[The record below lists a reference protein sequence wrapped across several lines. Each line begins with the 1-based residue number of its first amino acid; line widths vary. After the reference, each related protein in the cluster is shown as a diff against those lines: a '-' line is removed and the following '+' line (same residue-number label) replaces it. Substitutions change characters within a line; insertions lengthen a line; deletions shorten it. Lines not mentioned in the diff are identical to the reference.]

1 MIDAAVE
8 KDDLEEEIE
17 MPVNRE
23 RFLADF
29 LELVRIP
36 SPSGKEKEVA
46 RAVRAKLESMG
57 LTVTE
62 DNAGE
67 KFGGEQGN
75 LIVKVQGNLEGVPPI
90 MFNAHLD
97 TVVPCENVNPIVEGD
112 KVRSDGR
119 TILGA
124 DNKAGVCVLL
134 EFLRV
139 LKEDGIQHGPLE
151 IVFTVAE
158 ETGLHGAKH
167 LDYSL
172 VSAKVGFVLDSG
184 PPVNKVI
191 VQAPSQKNLRV
202 VIKGKAAHAGVSPE
216 KGINAI
222 QLAAR
227 AIATM
232 RLGRIDHE
240 TTANIGVIRGG
251 LATNIVPEEVEIL
264 GEARSHDPR
273 KLDEQVAHMV
283 ALFEKEAQKGGG
295 SAEIEV
301 KEVYRSFRITENDLP
316 AKLITVAL
324 EKMGLKPQWE
334 ITGGGSDANI
344 FNEHGIKC
352 VMICCGEE
360 SPHSPE
366 NERLDIPSA
375 LQSVELLVNIVTAFA
390 QMGKNL

>member
-1 MIDAAVE
+1 
-8 KDDLEEEIE
+8 
-17 MPVNRE
+17 MPINRE

-36 SPSGKEKEVA
+36 SPSGREREVA
-46 RAVRAKLESMG
+46 QVVKAKVEAMG
-57 LTVTE
+57 LTVLE
-62 DNAGE
+62 DNAG
-67 KFGGEQGN
+67 KGFGGEQGN
-75 LIVKVQGNLEGVPPI
+75 LIVKVPGSVEGVPPI
-90 MFNAHLD
+90 LLNAHLD
-97 TVVPCENVNPIVEGD
+97 TVLPCENVNPIVEGD

-134 EFLRV
+134 ELLRV
-139 LKEDGIQHGPLE
+139 LKEDNAQHGPLE
-151 IVFTVAE
+151 VVFTVAE

-172 VSAKVGFVLDSG
+172 ISANFGFVLDSG
-184 PPVNKVI
+184 PPINKVI
-191 VQAPSQKNLRV
+191 VQAPSQKNLKAIV
-202 VIKGKAAHAGVSPE
+202 KGKAAHAGVSPE

-227 AIATM
+227 AIASM
-232 RLGRIDHE
+232 RLGRIDQE
-240 TTANIGVIRGG
+240 TTANIGIIRGG

-273 KLDEQVAHMV
+273 KLEEQIAHMV
-283 ALFEKEAQKGGG
+283 LLLEKEAQRGGG
-295 SAEIEV
+295 KAEIEV
-301 KEVYRSFRITENDLP
+301 TDVYRSFRITEDDLP
-316 AKLITVAL
+316 AKVLKAAL
-324 EKMGLKPQWE
+324 AQMGLQPQWE
-334 ITGGGSDANI
+334 TTGGGSDANI

-352 VMICCGEE
+352 VLICCGEE

-375 LQSVELLVNIVTAFA
+375 LKSVELLVNIVTAFA
-390 QMGKNL
+390 QMSEVR

>member
-1 MIDAAVE
+1 
-8 KDDLEEEIE
+8 
-17 MPVNRE
+17 MPINRE

-36 SPSGKEKEVA
+36 SPSGREREVA
-46 RAVRAKLESMG
+46 QAVKAKILAMG
-57 LTVTE
+57 LTVLE
-62 DNAGE
+62 DEAG
-67 KFGGEQGN
+67 KGFGGEQGN
-75 LIVKVQGNLEGVPPI
+75 LIVKVPGNLEGVPPI
-90 MFNAHLD
+90 LLNAHLD
-97 TVVPCENVNPIVEGD
+97 TVLPCENVNPIVEGD

-134 EFLRV
+134 ELLRV
-139 LKEDGIQHGPLE
+139 LNEDDIQHGPLE

-172 VSAKVGFVLDSG
+172 ISAEIGFVLDSG

-191 VQAPSQKNLRV
+191 VQAPSQKNLRAIV
-202 VIKGKAAHAGVSPE
+202 RGKSAHAGVSPE

-227 AIATM
+227 AIASM
-232 RLGRIDHE
+232 RLGRIDQE

-273 KLDEQVAHMV
+273 KLEEQIAHMV
-283 ALFEKEAQKGGG
+283 SLIEKEAQKGGG
-295 SAEIEV
+295 KAEIEV
-301 KEVYRSFRITENDLP
+301 TDVYRSFRITEDDLP
-316 AKLITVAL
+316 SKVLKAAL
-324 EKMGLKPQWE
+324 AKMGLKPQWE
-334 ITGGGSDANI
+334 ATGGGSDANI

-352 VMICCGEE
+352 VLICCGEE

-375 LQSVELLVNIVTAFA
+375 LQSVELLVNIVTTFA
-390 QMGKNL
+390 QISKGV

>member
-1 MIDAAVE
+1 
-8 KDDLEEEIE
+8 
-17 MPVNRE
+17 MPINRE

-36 SPSGKEKEVA
+36 SPSGKEREVA
-46 RAVRAKLESMG
+46 QAVKAKILAMG
-57 LTVTE
+57 LTVLE
-62 DNAGE
+62 DEAG
-67 KFGGEQGN
+67 KGFGGEQGN
-75 LIVKVQGNLEGVPPI
+75 LIVKVPGNLEGVPPI
-90 MFNAHLD
+90 LLNAHLD
-97 TVVPCENVNPIVEGD
+97 TVLPCENVNPIVEGD

-134 EFLRV
+134 ELLRV
-139 LKEDGIQHGPLE
+139 LDEDGIQHGPLE

-172 VSAKVGFVLDSG
+172 ISAEIGFVLDSG

-191 VQAPSQKNLRV
+191 VQAPSQKNLRAIV
-202 VIKGKAAHAGVSPE
+202 RGKSAHAGVSPE

-227 AIATM
+227 AIASM
-232 RLGRIDHE
+232 RLGRIDQE

-264 GEARSHDPR
+264 GEARSHDPK
-273 KLDEQVAHMV
+273 KLEEQIAHMV
-283 ALFEKEAQKGGG
+283 SLIEKEAQKGGG
-295 SAEIEV
+295 KAEIEV
-301 KEVYRSFRITENDLP
+301 TDVYRSFRITEDDLP
-316 AKLITVAL
+316 SKVLKAAL
-324 EKMGLKPQWE
+324 AKMGLKPQWE
-334 ITGGGSDANI
+334 ATGGGSDANI

-352 VMICCGEE
+352 VLICCGEE

-375 LQSVELLVNIVTAFA
+375 LQSVELLVNIVTTFA
-390 QMGKNL
+390 QISKGV

>member
-1 MIDAAVE
+1 
-8 KDDLEEEIE
+8 
-17 MPVNRE
+17 MPINRE

-36 SPSGKEKEVA
+36 SPSGREREVA
-46 RAVRAKLESMG
+46 QTVKAKILAMG
-57 LTVTE
+57 LTVLE
-62 DNAGE
+62 DEAG
-67 KFGGEQGN
+67 KGFGGEQGN
-75 LIVKVQGNLEGVPPI
+75 LIVKVPGNLEGVPPI
-90 MFNAHLD
+90 LLNAHLD
-97 TVVPCENVNPIVEGD
+97 TVLPCENVNPIVEGD

-134 EFLRV
+134 ELLRV
-139 LKEDGIQHGPLE
+139 LNEDDIQHGPLE

-172 VSAKVGFVLDSG
+172 ISAEIGFVLDSG

-191 VQAPSQKNLRV
+191 VQAPSQKNLKAIVR
-202 VIKGKAAHAGVSPE
+202 GKSAHAGVSPE

-227 AIATM
+227 AIASM
-232 RLGRIDHE
+232 RLGRIDQE

-264 GEARSHDPR
+264 GEARSHDPK
-273 KLDEQVAHMV
+273 KLEEQIAHMV
-283 ALFEKEAQKGGG
+283 SLIEKEAQKGGG
-295 SAEIEV
+295 KAEIEV
-301 KEVYRSFRITENDLP
+301 TDVYRSFRITEDDLP
-316 AKLITVAL
+316 SKVLKAAL
-324 EKMGLKPQWE
+324 AKMGLKPQWE
-334 ITGGGSDANI
+334 ATGGGSDANI

-352 VMICCGEE
+352 VLICCGEE

-375 LQSVELLVNIVTAFA
+375 LQSVELLVNIVTTFA
-390 QMGKNL
+390 QISKGV

>member
-1 MIDAAVE
+1 
-8 KDDLEEEIE
+8 
-17 MPVNRE
+17 MPINRE

-36 SPSGKEKEVA
+36 SPSGREREVA
-46 RAVRAKLESMG
+46 QAVKAKILAMG
-57 LTVTE
+57 LTVLE
-62 DNAGE
+62 DEAG
-67 KFGGEQGN
+67 KGFGGEQGN
-75 LIVKVQGNLEGVPPI
+75 LIVKVPGNLEGVPPI
-90 MFNAHLD
+90 LLNAHLD
-97 TVVPCENVNPIVEGD
+97 TVPPCENVNPIVEGD

-134 EFLRV
+134 ELLRV
-139 LKEDGIQHGPLE
+139 LNEDDIQHGPLE

-172 VSAKVGFVLDSG
+172 ISAEIGFVLDSG

-191 VQAPSQKNLRV
+191 VQAPSQKNLRAIV
-202 VIKGKAAHAGVSPE
+202 RGKSAHAGVSPE

-227 AIATM
+227 AIASM
-232 RLGRIDHE
+232 RLGRIDQE

-264 GEARSHDPR
+264 GEARSHDPK
-273 KLDEQVAHMV
+273 KLEEQIAHMV
-283 ALFEKEAQKGGG
+283 SLIEKEAQKGGG
-295 SAEIEV
+295 KAEIEV
-301 KEVYRSFRITENDLP
+301 TDVYRSFRITEDDLP
-316 AKLITVAL
+316 SKVLKAAL
-324 EKMGLKPQWE
+324 AKMGLKPQWE
-334 ITGGGSDANI
+334 ATGGGSDANI

-352 VMICCGEE
+352 VLICCGEE

-375 LQSVELLVNIVTAFA
+375 LQSVELLVNIVTTFA
-390 QMGKNL
+390 QISKGV

>member
-1 MIDAAVE
+1 
-8 KDDLEEEIE
+8 
-17 MPVNRE
+17 MPINRE

-36 SPSGKEKEVA
+36 SPSGREREVA
-46 RAVRAKLESMG
+46 QAVKAKILAMG
-57 LTVTE
+57 LTVLE
-62 DNAGE
+62 DEAG
-67 KFGGEQGN
+67 KGFGGEQGN
-75 LIVKVQGNLEGVPPI
+75 LIVKVPGNLEGVPPI
-90 MFNAHLD
+90 LLNAHLD
-97 TVVPCENVNPIVEGD
+97 TVLPCENVNPIVEGD

-134 EFLRV
+134 ELLRV
-139 LKEDGIQHGPLE
+139 LNEDDIQHGPLE

-172 VSAKVGFVLDSG
+172 ISAEIGFVLDSG

-191 VQAPSQKNLRV
+191 VQAPSQKNLRAIV
-202 VIKGKAAHAGVSPE
+202 RGKSAHAGVSPE

-227 AIATM
+227 AIASM
-232 RLGRIDHE
+232 RLGRIDQE

-264 GEARSHDPR
+264 GEARSQDAR
-273 KLDEQVAHMV
+273 KLEEQIAHMV
-283 ALFEKEAQKGGG
+283 SLIEKEAQKGGG
-295 SAEIEV
+295 KAEIEV
-301 KEVYRSFRITENDLP
+301 TDVYRSFRITEDDLP
-316 AKLITVAL
+316 SKVLKAAL
-324 EKMGLKPQWE
+324 AEMGLKPQWE
-334 ITGGGSDANI
+334 ATGGGSDANI

-352 VMICCGEE
+352 VLICCGEE

-375 LQSVELLVNIVTAFA
+375 LQSVELLVNIVTTFA
-390 QMGKNL
+390 QISKGV

>member
-1 MIDAAVE
+1 
-8 KDDLEEEIE
+8 
-17 MPVNRE
+17 MPINRE

-36 SPSGKEKEVA
+36 SPSGKEREVA
-46 RAVRAKLESMG
+46 QAVKAKVLSMG
-57 LTVTE
+57 MTVFE
-62 DNAGE
+62 DNAG
-67 KFGGEQGN
+67 KSFGGEQGN
-75 LIVKVQGNLEGVPPI
+75 LIIKVPGNLEGVPPI
-90 MFNAHLD
+90 LLNAHLD
-97 TVVPCENVNPIVEGD
+97 TVLPCENVNPIVEGE
-112 KVRSDGR
+112 KVRSDGK

-172 VSAKVGFVLDSG
+172 INAKVGFVLDSG
-184 PPVNKVI
+184 PPVEKVI
-191 VQAPSQKNLRV
+191 VQAPSQKNLRA
-202 VIKGKAAHAGVSPE
+202 VIRGKSAHAGVSPE

-227 AIATM
+227 AIASM
-232 RLGRIDHE
+232 RLGRIDQE
-240 TTANIGVIRGG
+240 TTANIGVIKGG

-264 GEARSHDPR
+264 GEARSHNLR
-273 KLDEQVAHMV
+273 KLEEQIAHMV
-283 ALFEKEAQKGGG
+283 SLLEKEAQRGGG
-295 SAEIEV
+295 KAEVEV
-301 KEVYRSFRITENDLP
+301 TDVYRSFRITEDDPP
-316 AKLITVAL
+316 AKVIKAAL
-324 EKMGLKPQWE
+324 AKMGLKPQWE
-334 ITGGGSDANI
+334 TTGGGSDANI

-352 VMICCGEE
+352 VLICCGEE

-390 QMGKNL
+390 QISKTK

>member
-1 MIDAAVE
+1 
-8 KDDLEEEIE
+8 
-17 MPVNRE
+17 MPVNRD

-36 SPSGKEKEVA
+36 SPSGKEREVA
-46 RAVRAKLESMG
+46 KAVKAKLEALG
-57 LTVTE
+57 LIVEE
-62 DNAGE
+62 DEAM
-67 KFGGEQGN
+67 KAFGGEQGN
-75 LIVKVQGNLEGVPPI
+75 LIVKVPGNVDSAEPLF
-90 MFNAHLD
+90 FNAHLD

-112 KVRSDGR
+112 KVRSDGT

-139 LKEDGIQHGPLE
+139 LKEDGIKHGPIE

-158 ETGLHGAKH
+158 EVGLLGAKH
-167 LDYSL
+167 LDYSRI
-172 VSAKVGFVLDSG
+172 SAKVGFVLDSG

-191 VQAPSQKNLRV
+191 VQAPSQKNLRAIV
-202 VIKGKAAHAGVSPE
+202 KGKAAHAGVSPE

-227 AIATM
+227 AIAGM

-240 TTANIGVIRGG
+240 TTANIGVIKGG
-251 LATNIVPEEVEIL
+251 LATNIVPEEVEIW

-273 KLDEQVAHMV
+273 KLDEQIAHMV
-283 ALFEKEAQKGGG
+283 ALLENEAKKGGG
-295 SAEIEV
+295 NAEIEV
-301 KEVYRSFRITENDLP
+301 TEVYRSFKVTEDDQP
-316 AKLITVAL
+316 AKLIKAAL
-324 EKMGLKPQWE
+324 AKMGLEPQWE

-344 FNEHGIKC
+344 FNAHGIKC
-352 VMICCGEE
+352 VIICCGEE

-375 LQSVELLVNIVTAFA
+375 LQSVELLINIVTSAC
-390 QMGKNL
+390 Q

>member
-1 MIDAAVE
+1 
-8 KDDLEEEIE
+8 
-17 MPVNRE
+17 MPINRE
-23 RFLADF
+23 RFLSDF

-36 SPSGKEKEVA
+36 SPSGKEREVA
-46 RAVRAKLESMG
+46 QAVKAKVEAMG
-57 LTVTE
+57 LTVSE
-62 DNAGE
+62 DEAG
-67 KFGGEQGN
+67 KGFGGEQGN
-75 LIVKVQGNLEGVPPI
+75 LIVKVTGNLEGVPPI
-90 MFNAHLD
+90 LLNAHLD
-97 TVVPCENVNPIVEGD
+97 TVLPCENVNPIVEGD
-112 KVRSDGR
+112 KVRSDGK

-139 LKEDGIQHGPLE
+139 IKEDGIQHGPLE

-172 VSAKVGFVLDSG
+172 ISAKVGFVLDSG
-184 PPVNKVI
+184 PPINKVI
-191 VQAPSQKNLRV
+191 VRAPSQKNLRAV
-202 VIKGKAAHAGVSPE
+202 VKGKSAHAGVSPE

-227 AIATM
+227 AIASM
-232 RLGRIDHE
+232 RLGRIDQE
-240 TTANIGVIRGG
+240 TTANIGIIRGG

-264 GEARSHDPR
+264 GEARSHNPK
-273 KLDEQVAHMV
+273 KLEEQIAHMV
-283 ALFEKEAQKGGG
+283 SLLEKEAQRGGG
-295 SAEIEV
+295 KAEVEV
-301 KEVYRSFRITENDLP
+301 TDVYRSFSVTEDDLP
-316 AKLITVAL
+316 SKVLKAAL
-324 EKMGLKPQWE
+324 AKMGLKPQWE
-334 ITGGGSDANI
+334 TTGGGSDANI

-352 VMICCGEE
+352 VLICCGEE

-390 QMGKNL
+390 QMDEVK

>member
-1 MIDAAVE
+1 
-8 KDDLEEEIE
+8 
-17 MPVNRE
+17 MPINRE

-36 SPSGKEKEVA
+36 SPSGREREVA
-46 RAVRAKLESMG
+46 QAVKAKILAMG
-57 LTVTE
+57 LTVLE
-62 DNAGE
+62 DEAG
-67 KFGGEQGN
+67 KGFGGEQGN
-75 LIVKVQGNLEGVPPI
+75 LIVKVPGNLEGVPPI
-90 MFNAHLD
+90 LLNAHLD
-97 TVVPCENVNPIVEGD
+97 TVLPCENVNPIVEGD

-134 EFLRV
+134 ELLRV
-139 LKEDGIQHGPLE
+139 LNEDDIQHGPLE

-172 VSAKVGFVLDSG
+172 ISAEIGFVLDSG

-191 VQAPSQKNLRV
+191 VQAPSQKNLKAIVR
-202 VIKGKAAHAGVSPE
+202 GKSAHAGVSPE

-227 AIATM
+227 AIASM
-232 RLGRIDHE
+232 RLGRIDQE

-264 GEARSHDPR
+264 GEARSHDPK
-273 KLDEQVAHMV
+273 KLEEQIAHMV
-283 ALFEKEAQKGGG
+283 SLIEKEAQKGGG
-295 SAEIEV
+295 KAEIEV
-301 KEVYRSFRITENDLP
+301 TDVYRSFRITEDDLP
-316 AKLITVAL
+316 SKVLKAAL
-324 EKMGLKPQWE
+324 AKMGLKPQWE
-334 ITGGGSDANI
+334 ATGGGSDANI

-352 VMICCGEE
+352 VLICCGEE

-375 LQSVELLVNIVTAFA
+375 LQSVELLVNIVTTFA
-390 QMGKNL
+390 QISKGV

>member
-1 MIDAAVE
+1 
-8 KDDLEEEIE
+8 
-17 MPVNRE
+17 MPINRE
-23 RFLADF
+23 RFLSDF

-36 SPSGKEKEVA
+36 SPSGKEREVA
-46 RAVRAKLESMG
+46 QAVKAKVEAMG
-57 LTVTE
+57 LTVSE
-62 DNAGE
+62 DEAG
-67 KFGGEQGN
+67 KGFGGEQGN
-75 LIVKVQGNLEGVPPI
+75 LIVKVTGNLEGVPPI
-90 MFNAHLD
+90 LLNAHLD
-97 TVVPCENVNPIVEGD
+97 TVLPCENVNPIVEGD

-139 LKEDGIQHGPLE
+139 IKEDGIQHGPLE

-172 VSAKVGFVLDSG
+172 ISAKVGFVLDSG
-184 PPVNKVI
+184 PPINKVI
-191 VQAPSQKNLRV
+191 VRAPSQKNLRAV
-202 VIKGKAAHAGVSPE
+202 VKGKSAHAGVSPE

-227 AIATM
+227 AIASM
-232 RLGRIDHE
+232 RLGRIDQE
-240 TTANIGVIRGG
+240 TTANIGIIRGG

-264 GEARSHDPR
+264 GEARSHNPK
-273 KLDEQVAHMV
+273 KLEEQIAHMV
-283 ALFEKEAQKGGG
+283 SLLEKEAQRGGG
-295 SAEIEV
+295 KAEVEV
-301 KEVYRSFRITENDLP
+301 TDVYRSFSVTEDDLP
-316 AKLITVAL
+316 SKVLKAAL
-324 EKMGLKPQWE
+324 AKMGLKPQWE
-334 ITGGGSDANI
+334 TTGGGSDANI

-352 VMICCGEE
+352 VLICCGEE

-390 QMGKNL
+390 QMDEVK

>member
-1 MIDAAVE
+1 
-8 KDDLEEEIE
+8 
-17 MPVNRE
+17 MPINRE

-36 SPSGKEKEVA
+36 SPSGREREIAQVVK
-46 RAVRAKLESMG
+46 AKVEAMG
-57 LTVTE
+57 LTVLE
-62 DNAGE
+62 DDAG
-67 KFGGEQGN
+67 KGFGGEQGN
-75 LIVKVQGNLEGVPPI
+75 LIVKVLGSMEGVPTI
-90 MFNAHLD
+90 LLNAHLD
-97 TVVPCENVNPIVEGD
+97 TVLPCENVNPIVEGD

-134 EFLRV
+134 ELLRV
-139 LKEDGIQHGPLE
+139 LKEDDAQYGPLE
-151 IVFTVAE
+151 VVFTVAE

-172 VSAKVGFVLDSG
+172 ISANFGFVLDSG

-191 VQAPSQKNLRV
+191 VQAPSQKNLKAIV
-202 VIKGKAAHAGVSPE
+202 KGKAAHAGVSPE

-227 AIATM
+227 AIASM

-240 TTANIGVIRGG
+240 TTANIGIIKGG

-264 GEARSHDPR
+264 GEARSHNPR
-273 KLDEQVAHMV
+273 KLEEQIAHMV
-283 ALFEKEAQKGGG
+283 LLFEKEAQRGGG
-295 SAEIEV
+295 EAEVEV
-301 KEVYRSFRITENDLP
+301 NDVYRSFRITEDDLP
-316 AKLITVAL
+316 AKVLKAAL
-324 EKMGLKPQWE
+324 ARMGMQPQWE
-334 ITGGGSDANI
+334 TTGGGSDANI

-352 VMICCGEE
+352 VLICCGEE

-390 QMGKNL
+390 RMSEVK

>member
-1 MIDAAVE
+1 
-8 KDDLEEEIE
+8 
-17 MPVNRE
+17 MPINRE

-36 SPSGKEKEVA
+36 SPSGKEGKVAQAVKEKMSAIGLSV
-46 RAVRAKLESMG
+46 LE
-57 LTVTE
+57 
-62 DNAGE
+62 DDAG
-67 KFGGEQGN
+67 KSFGGEQGN
-75 LIVKVQGNLEGVPPI
+75 LIVKVPGNLEGVPPLLL
-90 MFNAHLD
+90 NAHLD
-97 TVVPCENVNPIVEGD
+97 TVLPCENVNPIVEGD
-112 KVRSDGR
+112 KVRSDGK

-158 ETGLHGAKH
+158 ETGLHGAKN

-172 VSAKVGFVLDSG
+172 ISANVGFVLDSG

-191 VQAPSQKNLRV
+191 VKAPSQKNLRAIV
-202 VIKGKAAHAGVSPE
+202 KGKSAHAGVSPE

-227 AIATM
+227 AIASM
-232 RLGRIDHE
+232 RLGRIDEE

-264 GEARSHDPR
+264 GEARSHDQR
-273 KLDEQVAHMV
+273 KLEEQIAHMV
-283 ALFEKEAQKGGG
+283 SLLEREAQKGGG
-295 SAEIEV
+295 KAETEV
-301 KEVYRSFRITENDLP
+301 TDVYRSFSITEGDLP
-316 AKLITVAL
+316 AKVLKEAL
-324 EKMGLKPQWE
+324 AKMGLRPQWE
-334 ITGGGSDANI
+334 ATGGGSDANI

-352 VMICCGEE
+352 VLICCGEE

-390 QMGKNL
+390 QLSKSN

>member
-1 MIDAAVE
+1 
-8 KDDLEEEIE
+8 
-17 MPVNRE
+17 MPINRE

-36 SPSGKEKEVA
+36 SPSGREREVA
-46 RAVRAKLESMG
+46 QAVKAKILAMG
-57 LTVTE
+57 LTVLE
-62 DNAGE
+62 DEAG
-67 KFGGEQGN
+67 KGFGGEQGN
-75 LIVKVQGNLEGVPPI
+75 LIVKVPGNLEGVPPI
-90 MFNAHLD
+90 LLNAHLD
-97 TVVPCENVNPIVEGD
+97 TVLPCENVNPIVEGD

-134 EFLRV
+134 ELLRV
-139 LKEDGIQHGPLE
+139 LNEDGIQHGPLE

-172 VSAKVGFVLDSG
+172 ISAEIGFVLDSG

-191 VQAPSQKNLRV
+191 VQAPSQKNLRAIV
-202 VIKGKAAHAGVSPE
+202 RGKSAHAGVSPE

-227 AIATM
+227 AIASM
-232 RLGRIDHE
+232 RLGRIDQE

-273 KLDEQVAHMV
+273 KLEEQIAHMV
-283 ALFEKEAQKGGG
+283 SLIEKEAQKGGG
-295 SAEIEV
+295 KAEIEV
-301 KEVYRSFRITENDLP
+301 TDVYRSFRITEDDLP
-316 AKLITVAL
+316 SKVLKAAL
-324 EKMGLKPQWE
+324 AKMGLKPQWE
-334 ITGGGSDANI
+334 ATGGGSDANI

-352 VMICCGEE
+352 VLICCGEE

-375 LQSVELLVNIVTAFA
+375 LQSVELLVNIITTFA
-390 QMGKNL
+390 QISKGV

>member
-1 MIDAAVE
+1 
-8 KDDLEEEIE
+8 
-17 MPVNRE
+17 MPINRE

-36 SPSGKEKEVA
+36 SPSGREREVA
-46 RAVRAKLESMG
+46 QAVKAKILAMG
-57 LTVTE
+57 LTVLE
-62 DNAGE
+62 DEAG
-67 KFGGEQGN
+67 KGFGGEQGN
-75 LIVKVQGNLEGVPPI
+75 LIVKVPGNLEGVPPI
-90 MFNAHLD
+90 LLNAHLD
-97 TVVPCENVNPIVEGD
+97 TVLPCENVNPIVEGD

-134 EFLRV
+134 ELLRV
-139 LKEDGIQHGPLE
+139 LNEDDIQHGPLE

-172 VSAKVGFVLDSG
+172 ISAEIGFVLDSG

-191 VQAPSQKNLRV
+191 VQAPSQKNLRAIV
-202 VIKGKAAHAGVSPE
+202 RGKSAHAGVSPE

-227 AIATM
+227 AIASM
-232 RLGRIDHE
+232 RLGRIDQE

-264 GEARSHDPR
+264 GEARSHDPK
-273 KLDEQVAHMV
+273 KLEEQIAHMV
-283 ALFEKEAQKGGG
+283 SLIEKEAQKGGG
-295 SAEIEV
+295 KAEIEV
-301 KEVYRSFRITENDLP
+301 TDVYRSFRITEDDLP
-316 AKLITVAL
+316 SKVLKAAL
-324 EKMGLKPQWE
+324 AKMGLKPQWE
-334 ITGGGSDANI
+334 ATGGGSDANI

-352 VMICCGEE
+352 VLICCGEE

-375 LQSVELLVNIVTAFA
+375 LQSVELLVNIVTTFA
-390 QMGKNL
+390 QISKGV

>member
-1 MIDAAVE
+1 
-8 KDDLEEEIE
+8 
-17 MPVNRE
+17 MPINRE

-36 SPSGKEKEVA
+36 SPSGREREVA
-46 RAVRAKLESMG
+46 QAVKAKILAMG
-57 LTVTE
+57 LTVLE
-62 DNAGE
+62 DEAG
-67 KFGGEQGN
+67 KGFGGEQGN
-75 LIVKVQGNLEGVPPI
+75 LIVKVPGNLEGVPPI
-90 MFNAHLD
+90 LLNAHLD
-97 TVVPCENVNPIVEGD
+97 TVLPCENVNPIVEGD

-134 EFLRV
+134 ELLRV
-139 LKEDGIQHGPLE
+139 LNEDGIQHGPLE

-172 VSAKVGFVLDSG
+172 ISAEIGFVLDSG

-191 VQAPSQKNLRV
+191 VQAPSQKNLRAIV
-202 VIKGKAAHAGVSPE
+202 RGKSAHAGVSPE

-227 AIATM
+227 AIASM
-232 RLGRIDHE
+232 RLGRIDQE

-264 GEARSHDPR
+264 GEARSHDPK
-273 KLDEQVAHMV
+273 KLEEQIAHMV
-283 ALFEKEAQKGGG
+283 SLIEKEAQKGGG
-295 SAEIEV
+295 KAEIEV
-301 KEVYRSFRITENDLP
+301 TDVYRSFRITEDDLP
-316 AKLITVAL
+316 SKVLKAAL
-324 EKMGLKPQWE
+324 AKMGLKPQWE
-334 ITGGGSDANI
+334 ATGGGSDANI

-352 VMICCGEE
+352 VLICCGEE

-375 LQSVELLVNIVTAFA
+375 LQSVELLVNIITTFA
-390 QMGKNL
+390 QISKGV

>member
-1 MIDAAVE
+1 
-8 KDDLEEEIE
+8 
-17 MPVNRE
+17 MPINRE

-36 SPSGKEKEVA
+36 SPSGREREVA
-46 RAVRAKLESMG
+46 QAVKAKILAMG
-57 LTVTE
+57 LTVLE
-62 DNAGE
+62 DEAG
-67 KFGGEQGN
+67 KGFGGEQGN
-75 LIVKVQGNLEGVPPI
+75 LIVKVPGNLEGVPPI
-90 MFNAHLD
+90 LLNAHLD
-97 TVVPCENVNPIVEGD
+97 TVLPCENVNPIVEGD

-134 EFLRV
+134 ELLRV
-139 LKEDGIQHGPLE
+139 LDEDGIQHGPLE

-172 VSAKVGFVLDSG
+172 ISAEIGFVLDSG

-191 VQAPSQKNLRV
+191 VQAPSQKNLRAIV
-202 VIKGKAAHAGVSPE
+202 RGKSAHAGVSPE

-227 AIATM
+227 AIASM
-232 RLGRIDHE
+232 RLGRIDQE

-264 GEARSHDPR
+264 GEARSHDPK
-273 KLDEQVAHMV
+273 KLEEQIAHMV
-283 ALFEKEAQKGGG
+283 SLIEKEAQKGGG
-295 SAEIEV
+295 KAEIEV
-301 KEVYRSFRITENDLP
+301 TDVYRSFRITEDDLP
-316 AKLITVAL
+316 SKVLKAAL
-324 EKMGLKPQWE
+324 AKMGLKPQWE
-334 ITGGGSDANI
+334 ATGGGSDANI

-352 VMICCGEE
+352 VLICCGEE

-375 LQSVELLVNIVTAFA
+375 LQSVELLVNIVTTFA
-390 QMGKNL
+390 QISKGV